1 MIEEKKIEEAAKKHM
16 LEQFYSKDKAEYPI
30 ECGEIDRQCQN
41 DFKEGINWFLDN
53 LWHDGEEV
61 PTEKNKHVLMY
72 FESYSVWE
80 RECDFDEYYQLCN
93 TGENGFDE
101 NTWKIFCDV
110 GAWCSKWM
118 YIDDI
123 LKGGK

>member
-53 LWHDGEEV
+53 LWHDAKEKPKV
-61 PTEKNKHVLMY
+61 PNGDICVTCLVKFKNASTELCTY
-72 FESYSVWE
+72 WSTGGWI
-80 RECDFDEYYQLCN
+80 CDDMCPKDFRRNFAGWLY
-93 TGENGFDE
+93 
-101 NTWKIFCDV
+101 V
-110 GAWCSKWM
+110 
-118 YIDDI
+118 DDL